1 MEFENLKMERIDFTT
16 SSAWRWRFRRIGIG
30 LLLSIYYIY
39 AVMFIVSFIS
49 PESFSFANVIAAK
62 QTNHY
67 LLMTTFGFLGSVF
80 ALSRAFV
87 ITQNKVD
94 FPVAWYITRPLQGVL
109 MALFLYFAF
118 RAGQLVFFSGGGT
131 EVDEK
136 SINVYTLSILAILA
150 GLFAE
155 HSYARL
161 FALAEK
167 LIKPKPDKQEPDT
180 A

>member
-1 MEFENLKMERIDFTT
+1 MELENLQMERIDFTN
-16 SSAWRWRFRRIGIG
+16 SPPWQWRARRIGIG
-30 LLLSIYYIY
+30 VLLFFYYTY
-39 AVMFIVSFIS
+39 AIMFIVSFIS
-49 PESFSFANVIAAK
+49 PEAFELSMEISGK
-62 QTNHY
+62 QANHY

-80 ALSRAFV
+80 ALSRTFV

-109 MALFLYFAF
+109 MALFIYFAF

-136 SINVYTLSILAILA
+136 SINVYTLSILAVLA
-150 GLFAE
+150 GLFSE

-167 LIKPKPDKQEPDT
+167 TIKPKP
-180 A
+180 